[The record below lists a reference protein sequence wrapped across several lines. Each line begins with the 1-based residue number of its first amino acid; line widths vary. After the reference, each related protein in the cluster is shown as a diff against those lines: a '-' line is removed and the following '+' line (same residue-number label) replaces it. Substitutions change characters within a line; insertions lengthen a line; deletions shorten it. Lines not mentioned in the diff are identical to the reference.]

1 MSSSS
6 SAAAASSSSPSPSK
20 PKQLSKAEFVEYF
33 TLLRQTNPSL
43 TAQEF
48 FAIVH
53 NDHEAAQK
61 QYQAATAAAA
71 AASTP
76 ANAAA
81 GWSNEADTA
90 TPVVTPVVDA
100 TTTTSTDSAAAAAPT
115 PSSTTPAATPASPMM
130 VNNLRHSKLFAP
142 PATEAAVVPTTT
154 TAPESSQTS
163 SSAITSTG
171 AASVASTAAAADTT
185 TPAPTATATTTPPP
199 PTINIANLK
208 DEIDKRW
215 KEAQKCV
222 HVAAYTSAIIL
233 MGSILEGLLLARA
246 QLSVSTAYQSPHA
259 PKGKDGKPIALQN
272 WTLNTLIEVSA
283 DVGWIKTD
291 RGKFSHALR
300 DSRNVVHPW
309 QAVMSRANFDE
320 STCKTSWSVLDA
332 SVGDLLESLQSVS

>member
-53 NDHEAAQK
+53 NDHEAAQN

-76 ANAAA
+76 AA
-81 GWSNEADTA
+81 GGSNEADA

-100 TTTTSTDSAAAAAPT
+100 ATTTSTNSAATAPT
-115 PSSTTPAATPASPMM
+115 PSSTTPASPMM